1 MLQRN
6 ACQRLWILLLLLL
19 LLLLLF
25 ILLLLFLLRNR
36 VHIQVLKK
44 SRKILGNLILSPSK
58 K

>member
-6 ACQRLWILLLLLL
+6 ACQRLWILLLLP